1 MRPGN
6 QLEKLH
12 SEFLWGTLNQ
22 RLVSNADPVASF
34 PRGGCLLSPLNGALI
49 FISTLYILLILEA
62 TKAAWGI
69 YIYIFFELLS
79 NHESVQRFNYK
90 DIYFSTLYHS
100 RFLKRFSTRI
110 GGCIMM
116 MGYPMLQMPV
126 V

>member
-69 YIYIFFELLS
+69 YIYIFFL
-79 NHESVQRFNYK
+79 NYCLIMNLCK
-90 DIYFSTLYHS
+90 DLTMKMFISALFTIVD
-100 RFLKRFSTRI
+100 F
-110 GGCIMM
+110 
-116 MGYPMLQMPV
+116 
-126 V
+126 